1 MNNQPESLLSTIRL
15 VKILVKKTKVVKVT
29 KTGAIKEKITTE
41 RMPNNNNNNNSSSSD
56 SSSSRSRSRSGQKAK
71 RQLLLVKI
79 LSFRR
84 IDLGERGGVQPFGYN
99 KRRSICRSTVVSESD
114 PRANGTRC
122 FGLLT
127 SADTGKAASI
137 LRSHGAN
144 ALALANAL
152 TEGRS
157 IQTN

>member
-1 MNNQPESLLSTIRL
+1 MNFKSNHL
-15 VKILVKKTKVVKVT
+15 VKNLSLCDLAFNCSTLYT
-29 KTGAIKEKITTE
+29 IKEK
-41 RMPNNNNNNNSSSSD
+41 
-56 SSSSRSRSRSGQKAK
+56 KK
-71 RQLLLVKI
+71 RLQQNGC
-79 LSFRR
+79 R
-84 IDLGERGGVQPFGYN
+84 GERGGVQPFGYN

>member
-1 MNNQPESLLSTIRL
+1 MSNHQQHENRMLTFEHLFKLQAKRDNKRE
-15 VKILVKKTKVVKVT
+15 
-29 KTGAIKEKITTE
+29 KEAFTTE
-41 RMPNNNNNNNSSSSD
+41 RMPQQ
-56 SSSSRSRSRSGQKAK
+56 QKQKWSKSKTAAAVGEDT
-71 RQLLLVKI
+71 Q
-79 LSFRR
+79 
-84 IDLGERGGVQPFGYN
+84 GERGGVQPFGYN

>member
-1 MNNQPESLLSTIRL
+1 MSNHQQHEN
-15 VKILVKKTKVVKVT
+15 
-29 KTGAIKEKITTE
+29 
-41 RMPNNNNNNNSSSSD
+41 RMLTFEHLHEP
-56 SSSSRSRSRSGQKAK
+56 QK
-71 RQLLLVKI
+71 
-79 LSFRR
+79 
-84 IDLGERGGVQPFGYN
+84 GERGGIQPFGYN

-144 ALALANAL
+144 ALAMANAL